1 VTVRFRIDDVMNT
14 YVRELVIEA
23 PNEDEARR
31 CAQAWLFARRGSDHV
46 TLTVIGADDG

>member
-1 VTVRFRIDDVMNT
+1 MTFRFRVDDVMNS

-31 CAQAWLFARRGSDHV
+31 SAQSWLFARRGSQHV
-46 TLTVIGADDG
+46 TLTVIEDGAP